1 MQDTVHSQSP
11 NSTNVLQRYQIPHTV
26 SQAPQQR
33 DKRSSVSTLVS
44 DDRPSNKVAVS
55 SLLESPSKM
64 KRNGED
70 VKDAGSGDSIE
81 ERTLKKSKSSANLN

>member
-1 MQDTVHSQSP
+1 V
-11 NSTNVLQRYQIPHTV
+11 PH
-26 SQAPQQR
+26 APQQR

-44 DDRPSNKVAVS
+44 DNRPSNKVAVS
-55 SLLESPSKM
+55 SLLESPGKK

-70 VKDAGSGDSIE
+70 VKDAGSGDDNE